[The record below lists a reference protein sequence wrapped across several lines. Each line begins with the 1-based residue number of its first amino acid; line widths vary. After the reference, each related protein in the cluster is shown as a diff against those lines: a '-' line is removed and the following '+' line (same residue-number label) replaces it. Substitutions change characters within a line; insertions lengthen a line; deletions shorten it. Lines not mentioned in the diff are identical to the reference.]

1 MNPRCLTLLFSLTCL
16 ALPAYGQEKTAQ
28 APPQINPQL
37 SDAGVTNVPKRITL
51 KDGQKLM
58 GYITRK
64 DDTLLVRLKTGQTV
78 IVPQDAVASIA
89 EVDAI
94 DKDRRTTHRTR
105 YLYSPSGM
113 MLREGEGYISQ
124 KELFFTSLAF
134 GLTDW
139 LSLVVGGA
147 LPFWVVEDGFNL
159 IGGLKIGGSP
169 IDWVHTSVG
178 VEGIALPGFSQDG
191 TFGAL
196 LFGNITIGDPLKP
209 LTLNLGKPLG
219 SEGLSDVWI
228 TTISGYY
235 AFNQTVG
242 VVSENW
248 IVRTEDN
255 FNWFGSLALRF
266 TPGNFS
272 IDAGAI
278 LLEGFEV
285 PIPWVDFSWGFGG

>member
-1 MNPRCLTLLFSLTCL
+1 MNPRCLVSLFAFICL
-16 ALPAYGQEKTAQ
+16 ATPAYGQEKAKQT
-28 APPQINPQL
+28 QISPQL
-37 SDAGVTNVPKRITL
+37 SDAKVTNVPKRITL

-58 GYITRK
+58 GYITVK

-78 IVPQDAVASIA
+78 IVPQDAVKSITA
-89 EVDAI
+89 VDAI

-147 LPFWVVEDGFNL
+147 LPLWFVDDGFNL
-159 IGGLKIGGSP
+159 IGGLKVGGSP
-169 IDWVHTSVG
+169 TDWLHTSFG
-178 VEGIALPGFSQDG
+178 AEGIALPGVSQDG
-191 TFGAL
+191 TFGAF
-196 LFGNITIGDPLKP
+196 LFANLTIGDPLKH
-209 LTLNLGKPLG
+209 LTINLGKPLG
-219 SEGLSDVWI
+219 TEGLSDIWI

-248 IVRTEDN
+248 IIRREDN
-255 FNWFGSLALRF
+255 WDLIGSLALRF

-278 LLEGFEV
+278 LFDEFEL